1 MEVHSVVLP
10 SSLIFERQHTP
21 VALGVRKPAPVA
33 CYVSPH
39 MGDVLTARQDV
50 LLSYFPVVADRF
62 TILSHSL
69 PELAHPTYC
78 TFACMT

>member
-1 MEVHSVVLP
+1 MEVQSVVLP

-21 VALGVRKPAPVA
+21 VALGVRKPVA

-39 MGDVLTARQDV
+39 MDDVLTARQDV

-62 TILSHSL
+62 TISSHSL